1 MLEDLYDR
9 ISRLW
14 SRRWPVAEGKVTEV
28 ISERW
33 GRDRKRARLAVAY
46 EFSIGS
52 DGPYTGESFRT
63 PAFFPLRRVPSAR
76 RKLRKRAPE
85 RVGYRPDDPSLN
97 TFEGGVA
104 KLLKESGERDREAR
118 F

>member
-9 ISRLW
+9 VSMLW
-14 SRRWPVAEGKVTEV
+14 SPRWPVAEGKVTEV

-52 DGPYTGESFRT
+52 D
-63 PAFFPLRRVPSAR
+63 
-76 RKLRKRAPE
+76 
-85 RVGYRPDDPSLN
+85 
-97 TFEGGVA
+97 
-104 KLLKESGERDREAR
+104 
-118 F
+118 